1 MALFQI
7 TNNDAVVVSAF
18 KDATKE
24 VKIGDNLGECQ
35 DEGDDTTD
43 GRDTNQE
50 ETGAE
55 DTDKESFSDKG
66 VNRESLLDPANEDKD
81 LSSNSNDSND
91 CQNADPGEKG
101 DENTDKEENGKSW
114 LKPTNDTLR
123 IRGQYLEAGTTSS
136 HGSKPEEQVVRFE
149 GVEVIGDGSPVSS
162 TTQSVTLSLRS
173 MLEESTLKL
182 KGLWLQSRKDFF
194 IVIISPIYHNH
205 NHHHNHNKINMII
218 LTS

>member
-18 KDATKE
+18 KDATE
-24 VKIGDNLGECQ
+24 EGKIGDDLGECQ

-50 ETGAE
+50 ETGAD

-66 VNRESLLDPANEDKD
+66 VNWESLLDPANEDED
-81 LSSNSNDSND
+81 LRSDSND
-91 CQNADPGEKG
+91 CQNTDPGEKG
-101 DENTDKEENGKSW
+101 DEYTDKEENGKSW
-114 LKPTNDTLR
+114 LEPTNDTLR

-136 HGSKPEEQVVRFE
+136 EGSKPEEQVVRFE
-149 GVEVIGDGSPVSS
+149 GVQVIGDGSPLSS
-162 TTQSVTLSLRS
+162 TTESVTLSARS
-173 MLEESTLKL
+173 MLEESTFKL

-194 IVIISPIYHNH
+194 IVIIYLLFTTIT
-205 NHHHNHNKINMII
+205 II
-218 LTS
+218 IAITIRSI

>member
-7 TNNDAVVVSAF
+7 TNNDTVVVSAF
-18 KDATKE
+18 KDATE
-24 VKIGDNLGECQ
+24 EGKIGDNLGECQ

-50 ETGAE
+50 ETGAK

-66 VNRESLLDPANEDKD
+66 VNRESLLDPANEDED
-81 LSSNSNDSND
+81 LSADSND
-91 CQNADPGEKG
+91 CQNTDPGEKG

-114 LKPTNDTLR
+114 LETTNDTLR

-136 HGSKPEEQVVRFE
+136 DGSKPEEQVVRFE
-149 GVEVIGDGSPVSS
+149 GVEVIGDGCPLSS
-162 TTQSVTLSLRS
+162 TTESVTMS

-205 NHHHNHNKINMII
+205 HHNHNKINMII
-218 LTS
+218 LTF

>member
-24 VKIGDNLGECQ
+24 GKIGDYLGECQ

-91 CQNADPGEKG
+91 CQNTDPGEKG
-101 DENTDKEENGKSW
+101 DEYTDKEENGKSW
-114 LKPTNDTLR
+114 LEPTNDTLR
-123 IRGQYLEAGTTSS
+123 IRGQYLEAGSTSS
-136 HGSKPEEQVVRFE
+136 DGSKPEEQVVRFE
-149 GVEVIGDGSPVSS
+149 GVEVIGNGSPLSS
-162 TTQSVTLSLRS
+162 TTESVTLSARS

-194 IVIISPIYHNH
+194 IVIISHIYT
-205 NHHHNHNKINMII
+205 ITII
-218 LTS
+218 ITITIRSI